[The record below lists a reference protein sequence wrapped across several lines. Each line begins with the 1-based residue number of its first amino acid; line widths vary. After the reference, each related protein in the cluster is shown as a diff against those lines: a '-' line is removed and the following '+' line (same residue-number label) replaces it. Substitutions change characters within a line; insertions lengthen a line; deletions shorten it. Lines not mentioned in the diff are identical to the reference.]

1 MDQFDGRANTLI
13 PRFRRLT
20 LTSPPHRRR
29 RRLRQAQRVC
39 TLLHGS
45 ALPTWSQLRRLTAEA
60 TQLVLEQGHSRSP
73 AVMFIAMMAILSC
86 QVSPS
91 QAHSADS
98 SQILW
103 AYVPDP
109 PILRPVTWTDPA
121 FPVYLNDTSLFGF
134 PSSTHITPQTAN
146 YSYFA
151 QAASPPMCFYA
162 SKIWDQLALNIR
174 IPFLP
179 ILPSTNGPFCFEL
192 GMKHLTTF
200 EGPSALLKG
209 SWRNDEDEVSK
220 VSSSIYGTNSVICIA
235 ELGVMSAIPDKSL
248 LGGFITAIK
257 FHPGLEFKKAV
268 ATRLSAEA
276 ERCKVGSLRKLMN
289 FGRAIVGTGKS

>member
-209 SWRNDEDEVSK
+209 YLSRTVVRQLDMSWRGASENGNQKNLAPQRPPETCMLDISREGGKHPCRKKHPSRCP
-220 VSSSIYGTNSVICIA
+220 VITH
-235 ELGVMSAIPDKSL
+235 
-248 LGGFITAIK
+248 F
-257 FHPGLEFKKAV
+257 AV
-268 ATRLSAEA
+268 
-276 ERCKVGSLRKLMN
+276 
-289 FGRAIVGTGKS
+289 